1 MKDEKFFKNYDKIF
15 LIFLYLQP
23 FLDVSAG
30 VMLHFNYSLTISSI
44 IRIIFIF
51 ISLFYLIFHVK
62 DKKLNIYLACLIL
75 YFLMFALT
83 IFINKDFSCLAY
95 EIKNLLTTYYF
106 IIILLSLLFI
116 YKNKKLNI
124 KHLYIIYTIYLLF
137 VFIPSIFNIGFN
149 SYYESKIGSAGWF
162 KSANSVGSIISILLP
177 ILLINIKKIN
187 IKIILLAIINLYVI
201 FNMGTK
207 VPPIAFIL
215 IIMVNILYYIITLI
229 RKKEYK
235 KLSIILIPIIA
246 VFISLSFVFP
256 KTHFYKNLV
265 IHINFLE
272 KEDNG
277 KITTWHIID
286 HFIFSERLTFEEKTR
301 KAYNDSSIL
310 EKVFGIGYIENY
322 ATDNVSFKTVEIDYF
337 DVFYRHG
344 IIGFILF
351 FYPVIYVL
359 KGMNNKYKLS
369 KKTLNIGMS
378 IILIFI
384 LALFQGHIFVNPST
398 SIFAALILSLTYNNS
413 FNKI

>member
-75 YFLMFALT
+75 YFLIFALT

-201 FNMGTK
+201 FNIGTK

-215 IIMVNILYYIITLI
+215 IIVVNILYYIITLI

-272 KEDNG
+272 KKDNG

-301 KAYNDSSIL
+301 KVYNRSSIL

-384 LALFQGHIFVNPST
+384 LALFQGHIFVNPAT
-398 SIFAALILSLTYNNS
+398 SIFAALILSLTYNSS

>member
-201 FNMGTK
+201 FNIGTK

-272 KEDNG
+272 KKDNG